1 MIQRTRLACRLSKPQ
16 NCLGL
21 DRGPHLGQRTWCR
34 VNRPDTCSQSTRPS
48 EFLVGALAFEGPF
61 SNRASF
67 VNSHLLSFVRLTG
80 SRFSPRSEMPAAT
93 SGSKHR
99 RCNVHNGL
107 VTKRPNGLPRSR
119 PVPSPRV
126 GNSSPRR
133 VCDPSGISSGL
144 LSCALVVPTSE
155 RPRPSARCYAG
166 SRRAS
171 WLAPL
176 GLCQYQIALRSPAP
190 NPSGSRR
197 A

>member
-1 MIQRTRLACRLSKPQ
+1 MTIGRTDDPENPVSVP
-16 NCLGL
+16 
-21 DRGPHLGQRTWCR
+21 
-34 VNRPDTCSQSTRPS
+34 
-48 EFLVGALAFEGPF
+48 AFEAAKLFGTGSRTPSGPADMVPRQQAGHMLAIAPPLSIASYFF
-61 SNRASF
+61 SAA
-67 VNSHLLSFVRLTG
+67 VPG
-80 SRFSPRSEMPAAT
+80 SRFSPRSEGSAAT